1 MVCHSLFSTL
11 SQYMSLFCHE
21 GSVIH
26 LRSYRQHTIVINS
39 YEDCVE
45 FFERRSNI
53 YSDRPTITMVDMYVN
68 LYNPFQINSRLTR
81 VSYNLRMGWTSFN
94 AGFMRYGPEWR
105 AHRRMYNQAF
115 KPEASLN
122 YRPTQTRK
130 VNDFLYGL
138 VNTPEDWENHN
149 RT

>member
-11 SQYMSLFCHE
+11 SQYICLFCHE

-53 YSDRPTITMVDMYVN
+53 YSDRPTITMVDM
-68 LYNPFQINSRLTR
+68 
-81 VSYNLRMGWTSFN
+81 MGWTSFN